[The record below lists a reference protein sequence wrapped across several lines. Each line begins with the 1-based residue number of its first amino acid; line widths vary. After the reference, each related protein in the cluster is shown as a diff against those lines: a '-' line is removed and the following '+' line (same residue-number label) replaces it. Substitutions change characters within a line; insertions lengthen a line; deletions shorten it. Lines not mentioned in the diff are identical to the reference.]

1 MALLTGQL
9 RLSGFS
15 QIDSPDG
22 PRSPA
27 SNNATRNS
35 EAGFPVVVLA
45 ISALAIPSRAVA
57 QIARPDQNSPA
68 VTPANEP
75 AGPSANE
82 PPGTA
87 EPATTSEEPR
97 VSDRPVSWKRLF
109 GNVISDQKQIW
120 TFPIRLAQGK
130 NWIPTTAVVGT
141 TAGLMFLDSRESRYF
156 RTSTTFHGFRNIVTG
171 NATAIGMGAVP
182 ASLYAIGLVRK
193 DSKMQR
199 TALFAGEALADT
211 VLVQTA
217 LKDIARR
224 VKPARYPTSGWFSSK
239 GPPTSYL
246 RGNGSF
252 PSGHSMAAFSVAT
265 IVARQYRNHRWVP
278 YVAYGLAAVVG
289 FSRLPLNVHFLSDVF
304 MGGAIGY
311 SISRFTVLRQ

>member
-1 MALLTGQL
+1 MLLVFLVLLVFLLSLFALTPLFG
-9 RLSGFS
+9 RH
-15 QIDSPDG
+15 
-22 PRSPA
+22 
-27 SNNATRNS
+27 
-35 EAGFPVVVLA
+35 AGILNKLPIAGLA
-45 ISALAIPSRAVA
+45 IVALVIPTRADA
-57 QIARPDQNSPA
+57 QIATPDHGSA
-68 VTPANEP
+68 ASTPATEP
-75 AGPSANE
+75 APAPASE
-82 PPGTA
+82 STETVDPPA
-87 EPATTSEEPR
+87 SSQSHR
-97 VSDRPVSWKRLF
+97 VSDRPVSWKLLF
-109 GNVISDQKQIW
+109 GNVMSDQKQVW
-120 TFPIRLAQGK
+120 TFPLRLAQGK

-141 TAGLMFLDSRESRYF
+141 TAGLMFLDHSESKYF
-156 RTSTTFHGFRNIVTG
+156 RTTTSFNGFKNIVTS
-171 NATAIGMGAVP
+171 NATAIGIGAVP

-224 VKPARYPTSGWFSSK
+224 VKPARYPTTGWFSSQ

-265 IVARQYRNHRWVP
+265 IVSRQYGNHKWVP
-278 YVAYGLAAVVG
+278 YVAYGLASVVA

-311 SISRFTVLRQ
+311 SMSRLTVLRQ

>member
-1 MALLTGQL
+1 MLP
-9 RLSGFS
+9 
-15 QIDSPDG
+15 I
-22 PRSPA
+22 
-27 SNNATRNS
+27 
-35 EAGFPVVVLA
+35 VVIA
-45 ISALAIPSRAVA
+45 ISALVIPTRAAA
-57 QIARPDQNSPA
+57 QIATPEQSSPA
-68 VTPANEP
+68 APPANESP
-75 AGPSANE
+75 ETVE
-82 PPGTA
+82 PPALSQG
-87 EPATTSEEPR
+87 PR
-97 VSDRPVSWKRLF
+97 VSDRPVSWKLLF
-109 GNVISDQKQIW
+109 GNVIADQKQIW
-120 TFPIRLAQGK
+120 SFPARLAQGK

-141 TAGLMFLDSRESRYF
+141 TAGLMFLDSSEARYF
-156 RTSTTFHGFRNIVTG
+156 RTTTTFHGFRNIVTG

-265 IVARQYRNHRWVP
+265 IVARQYGNHRWVP
-278 YVAYGLAAVVG
+278 YVAYSLAAVVG
-289 FSRLPLNVHFLSDVF
+289 FSRLPLNVHFLSDVV
-304 MGGAIGY
+304 MGGALGY

>member
-1 MALLTGQL
+1 MVLLIFLISLFAVAFQF
-9 RLSGFS
+9 R
-15 QIDSPDG
+15 
-22 PRSPA
+22 R
-27 SNNATRNS
+27 NA
-35 EAGFPVVVLA
+35 GIFKGLPVVVLA
-45 ISALAIPSRAVA
+45 ISALAIPSRGVA
-57 QIARPDQNSPA
+57 QVARPDQNSPA

-82 PPGTA
+82 PPATA
-87 EPATTSEEPR
+87 EPATPSEEPR
-97 VSDRPVSWKRLF
+97 ASDRPVSWKRLF

-120 TFPIRLAQGK
+120 TFPFRLGQGK

-182 ASLYAIGLVRK
+182 ASLYAIGLLRK
-193 DSKMQR
+193 DSKMQH
-199 TALFAGEALADT
+199 TGLLAGEALADIAI
-211 VLVQTA
+211 VQTV
-217 LKDIARR
+217 LKDIGRR
-224 VKPARYPTSGWFSSK
+224 VKPSRYPASGWFESK
-239 GPPTSYL
+239 GPPSSYI

-252 PSGHSMAAFSVAT
+252 PSGHSMAAFAVAT
-265 IVARQYRNHRWVP
+265 VVARRYANHRWVP
-278 YVAYGLAAVVG
+278 YAAYGLASLVG
-289 FSRLPLNVHFLSDVF
+289 FPRLAINVHFLSDVV

>member
-1 MALLTGQL
+1 
-9 RLSGFS
+9 
-15 QIDSPDG
+15 
-22 PRSPA
+22 
-27 SNNATRNS
+27 
-35 EAGFPVVVLA
+35 
-45 ISALAIPSRAVA
+45 
-57 QIARPDQNSPA
+57 
-68 VTPANEP
+68 
-75 AGPSANE
+75 
-82 PPGTA
+82 
-87 EPATTSEEPR
+87 
-97 VSDRPVSWKRLF
+97 
-109 GNVISDQKQIW
+109 VISDQKQIW
-120 TFPIRLAQGK
+120 TFPFRLAQGK

-141 TAGLMFLDSRESRYF
+141 TAGLMLLDSRESRYF
-156 RTSTTFHGFRNIVTG
+156 RTSTTFHGFRNIVSG

-265 IVARQYRNHRWVP
+265 IVARQYRNHKWVP
-278 YVAYGLAAVVG
+278 YVAYGLASVVG